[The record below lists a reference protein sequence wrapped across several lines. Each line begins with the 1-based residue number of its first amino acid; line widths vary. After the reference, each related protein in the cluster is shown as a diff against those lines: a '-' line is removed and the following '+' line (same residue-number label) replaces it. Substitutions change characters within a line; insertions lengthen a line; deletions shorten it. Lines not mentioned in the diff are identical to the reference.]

1 MTKKKLWIA
10 IGVVAGLAL
19 VTWLSLSGNGS
30 RKGTGVEIEKTG
42 RRTVVSRVK
51 ASGTI
56 NPLKKVEIQSKVI
69 GEIVDLPVR
78 EGDAVRSGQVLIEIE
93 KKLYQSTRDQAQ
105 AALDQATVNL
115 EQAKA
120 ELANAELSLR
130 RAEKLRAEGV
140 VSEESVDTAKLRRE
154 TAAIAVRAHA
164 ELIRQYRFGYQK
176 AIEDLERT
184 TIRAPMD
191 GVVTK
196 LNVERGET
204 AVTGTMNFA
213 GSVLMVVGDLS
224 ELLAEV
230 EVAESEVVNLAAS
243 QAAVVKV
250 DALPDTPLPGKVVE
264 IGSSGDKQ
272 GDVVRFRVKVLLDKP
287 DLRVKPGMTAKVEI
301 TTARAENV
309 LALPQQALQTRWLD
323 AKSKE
328 VDRKEGDTSQREITA
343 VYLEKDGKA
352 VRREVKGGI
361 HDELWSEIKE
371 GLSEGEEV
379 ITGPYKELRS
389 MKDGNAV
396 RREKKKPGASAEKT
410 ETKASVTID

>member
-1 MTKKKLWIA
+1 
-10 IGVVAGLAL
+10 
-19 VTWLSLSGNGS
+19 
-30 RKGTGVEIEKTG
+30 
-42 RRTVVSRVK
+42 
-51 ASGTI
+51 
-56 NPLKKVEIQSKVI
+56 
-69 GEIVDLPVR
+69 
-78 EGDAVRSGQVLIEIE
+78 
-93 KKLYQSTRDQAQ
+93 
-105 AALDQATVNL
+105 
-115 EQAKA
+115 
-120 ELANAELSLR
+120 
-130 RAEKLRAEGV
+130 
-140 VSEESVDTAKLRRE
+140 
-154 TAAIAVRAHA
+154 
-164 ELIRQYRFGYQK
+164 
-176 AIEDLERT
+176 
-184 TIRAPMD
+184 
-191 GVVTK
+191 
-196 LNVERGET
+196 
-204 AVTGTMNFA
+204 
-213 GSVLMVVGDLS
+213 
-224 ELLAEV
+224 
-230 EVAESEVVNLAAS
+230 
-243 QAAVVKV
+243 
-250 DALPDTPLPGKVVE
+250 
-264 IGSSGDKQ
+264 
-272 GDVVRFRVKVLLDKP
+272 VRFRVKVLLDKP